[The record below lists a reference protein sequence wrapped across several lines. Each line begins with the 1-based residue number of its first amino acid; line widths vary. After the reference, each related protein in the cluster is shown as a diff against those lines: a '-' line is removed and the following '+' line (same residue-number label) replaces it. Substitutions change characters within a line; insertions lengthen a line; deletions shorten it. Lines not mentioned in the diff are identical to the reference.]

1 VNDRTSVTITV
12 DRNNPPYVTEEWG
25 DLRGAT
31 IDLLRDAFRSQGV
44 DVTFDPVDGVIAQEI
59 HLTVGRADAA
69 ADFTIT
75 DRRLRWFK
83 FSERYHIEELQLLTL
98 KHGPIWPGWQ
108 HFHGTL
114 GVKTDSY
121 AHDYLIRHHHQTPL
135 FPVDT
140 TDRLFEV
147 LAEGRVQAIVLSRIT
162 GAALLE
168 DGSHPDVTASG
179 APFGPAP
186 LALAALPEQESVL
199 EIFNAGLAVVGGEVE
214 RLSPF
219 RPH

>member
-1 VNDRTSVTITV
+1 MSDLTSVTITV
-12 DRNNPPYVTEEWG
+12 DRANPPYVVEEWG
-25 DLRGAT
+25 ELRGAT
-31 IDLLRDAFRSQGV
+31 IDLVRDAFAASGV
-44 DVTFDPVDGVIAQEI
+44 AVVFDPVDGVMAQAI
-59 HLTVGRADAA
+59 HLSAGRADAA

-75 DRRLRWFK
+75 ERRLHWFR
-83 FSERYHIEELQLLTL
+83 FSDRYHIEDLQVFTLT
-98 KHGPIWPGWQ
+98 HGPIWPGCQ

-121 AHDYLIRHHHQTPL
+121 AHEYLIRHFGQMPL
-135 FPVDT
+135 FPVDS
-140 TDRLFEV
+140 TDRLVEV
-147 LAEGRVQAIVLSRIT
+147 LREGRVQGIVLSRIT

-168 DGSHPDVTASG
+168 DDAYTDLHASG

-186 LALAALPEQESVL
+186 LALAALPGREQVL
-199 EIFNAGLAVVGGEVE
+199 ERFNAGLAVVGGEEE

>member
-1 VNDRTSVTITV
+1 MNERTVVTIAV
-12 DRNNPPYVTEEWG
+12 DRLNPPYVVEEWG
-25 DLRGAT
+25 ELRGAT
-31 IDLLRDAFRSQGV
+31 VELVRDAFRSQGI
-44 DVTFDPVDGVIAQEI
+44 DVTFDAVDGVMAQEI
-59 HLTVGRADAA
+59 DLTVGRADAA

-75 DRRLRWFK
+75 ERRLRWFR
-83 FSERYHIEELQLLTL
+83 FSDRYHVEELQLFTL
-98 KHGPIWPGWQ
+98 KHGPIWPGWH
-108 HFHGTL
+108 HFRGRL

-121 AHDYLIRHHHQTPL
+121 AHEYLIRHHHLVPL

-147 LAEGRVQAIVLSRIT
+147 LADGRVQGIVLSRIT

-168 DGSHPDVTASG
+168 GGSHPDVVASG

-186 LALAALPEQESVL
+186 LALAALPERASVL
-199 EIFNAGLAVVGGEVE
+199 ETFNAGLAVVGGEAE

>member
-1 VNDRTSVTITV
+1 MSVTITV
-12 DRNNPPYVTEEWG
+12 DRLNPPYVVEEWG
-25 DLRGAT
+25 ELRGAT
-31 IDLLRDAFRSQGV
+31 VDLLRDAFRSQGV
-44 DVTFDPVDGVIAQEI
+44 EVLFDPVDGVMAQEI
-59 HLTVGRADAA
+59 HLTAGRADAA

-75 DRRLRWFK
+75 DRRMRWFK
-83 FSERYHIEELQLLTL
+83 FSDRYHIEELQLFTL

-121 AHDYLIRHHHQTPL
+121 AHEYLIRHHHQTPT

-140 TDRLFEV
+140 TDRLLDV
-147 LAEGRVQAIVLSRIT
+147 LNEGRVQAIVLSRTT

-168 DGSHPDVTASG
+168 GGDHRDLVASG

-186 LALAALPEQESVL
+186 LALAAMPEQESVL
-199 EIFNAGLAVVGGEVE
+199 EVFNAGLAVVGDEVE

>member
-1 VNDRTSVTITV
+1 MAQVIQLTV
-12 DRNNPPYVTEEWG
+12 D
-25 DLRGAT
+25 
-31 IDLLRDAFRSQGV
+31 
-44 DVTFDPVDGVIAQEI
+44 
-59 HLTVGRADAA
+59 RADAA

-83 FSERYHIEELQLLTL
+83 FSERYHVEELQLLSL

-108 HFHGTL
+108 HFGGMI
-114 GVKTDSY
+114 GVKADSY
-121 AHDYLIRHHHQTPL
+121 AQEYLIRRHHSVRL
-135 FPVDT
+135 LPVDS

-147 LAEGRVQAIVLSRIT
+147 LAAGRVQAIVMSRLT
-162 GAALLE
+162 GAMLLE
-168 DGSHPDVTASG
+168 AGGHPDVVVSG

-186 LALAALPEQESVL
+186 LALAALPEQQPVL
-199 EIFNAGLAVVGGEVE
+199 DVFNAGLAVVGDEAE